1 MPMTLAGGA
10 LGQSAMGRAPL
21 ASAPV
26 PLLLIR
32 QVITS
37 SSGSLIV
44 PEDCMADIFAFG
56 SGGGGASVSGFGNGG
71 GGGGAAGYSR
81 LLVPARSALSW
92 IAGSGGTSVGS
103 PGNDVAGINGADTTV
118 SLNGALIGTA
128 QGGRGGVTSGAA
140 ARSFAT
146 GFQVNRYGG
155 GAGEAGEFGGTSGSS
170 SGGGSGGF
178 NDMFGA
184 VAPGNGGNPTSSI
197 PISAPTA
204 GGGGAGVSQ
213 RYSGYG
219 GSGLVVV
226 NLYQLP

>member
-10 LGQSAMGRAPL
+10 LGQSAMGRMPL
-21 ASAPV
+21 ASASV
-26 PLLLIR
+26 PLLLIQ

-37 SSGSLIV
+37 SSGSLIL
-44 PEDCMADIFAFG
+44 PEDVIADIFAFG
-56 SGGGGASVSGFGNGG
+56 AGGGGASVSGFGSGG

-81 LLVPARSALSW
+81 RLLPARSLLAW
-92 IAGSGGTSVGS
+92 TAGSGGTAVGS
-103 PGNDVAGINGADTTV
+103 PGNDVAGVKGADTTV
-118 SLNGALIGTA
+118 SLNGVLLGTA
-128 QGGRGGVTSGAA
+128 QGGRGGLTAGLA
-140 ARSFAT
+140 ARSLAT

-155 GAGEAGEFGGTSGSS
+155 GAGEAGEFGGTSDSAR
-170 SGGGSGGF
+170 GGGSGGF

-184 VAPGNGGNPTSSI
+184 VAPGNGGDPTSSI
-197 PISAPTA
+197 PVPAPAA

-226 NLYQLP
+226 NLYRLG